1 VDVTGKKQILE
12 NTGVHQQCRG
22 KTKKQTGKP
31 LMSNIEVSLVD
42 FDSQISTKDITR
54 ESASFLMFALLKDVL
69 IQIPHYE
76 QTVTTEYDETIAKQQ
91 MVDQLRVFHA
101 DNAAQ
106 LKKVDEFDEYYDC
119 KEMAVYVYSKD
130 ACIHQPINIALRTKD
145 IDALVNY
152 RYFISHLCNDLV
164 DK

>member
-1 VDVTGKKQILE
+1 
-12 NTGVHQQCRG
+12 
-22 KTKKQTGKP
+22 
-31 LMSNIEVSLVD
+31 MSNVEVSFID
-42 FDSQISTKDITR
+42 FDAQISTKDITR
-54 ESASFLMFALLKDVL
+54 EAASFLMFALLKDVL

-76 QTVTTEYDETIAKQQ
+76 QNKTTEYDETIAKQQ
-91 MVDQLRVFHA
+91 MIDQLRVFHA
-101 DNAAQ
+101 DNAVQ

-130 ACIHQPINIALRTKD
+130 ACIHQPINIALRTRD
-145 IDALVNY
+145 IDALVYY